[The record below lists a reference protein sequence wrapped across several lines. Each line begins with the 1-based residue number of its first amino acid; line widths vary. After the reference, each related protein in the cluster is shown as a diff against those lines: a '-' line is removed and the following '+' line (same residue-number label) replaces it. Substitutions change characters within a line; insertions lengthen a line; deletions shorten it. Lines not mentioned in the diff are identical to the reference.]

1 MSDQRPER
9 ESIWSIGRKWLPWY
23 LGVIFALTIGWTA
36 FTAWNEVTN
45 GSHDGF
51 PEIANAIVRGTAPAA
66 PLIPIYA
73 LLLISTLDLVGGS
86 TVITARYLS
95 DKFLKP
101 LHEKLRQEGRL
112 EERRQWDAWNQRR
125 LEAEQNGQPFREPS
139 PGSEQSLS

>member
-1 MSDQRPER
+1 M
-9 ESIWSIGRKWLPWY
+9 
-23 LGVIFALTIGWTA
+23 GVIFALTIGWTA

-73 LLLISTLDLVGGS
+73 LLAITVLDAVGGALM
-86 TVITARYLS
+86 VTARYLG

-101 LHEKLRQEGRL
+101 LQERLRKEGREIGR
-112 EERRQWDAWNQRR
+112 EEGREEVQLQWDAWNQRR
-125 LEAEQNGQPFREPS
+125 LEAEQNDRPFDEPP
-139 PGSEQSLS
+139 PGLEKSRS